1 MIYYAL
7 KEGACSEQSS
17 RMTAMDNSSKNA
29 GNLIFEFT
37 SPIATATEKRKFS
50 LLEEK
55 KIGKKKKKLREIDLP
70 YLLILQNLSV
80 SRENLKHFVISTV

>member
-55 KIGKKKKKLREIDLP
+55 KIGKKKKNFVKLIYP
-70 YLLILQNLSV
+70 I
-80 SRENLKHFVISTV
+80 F